1 MQAPFSRDF
10 RLLWTGQA
18 ASQFG
23 DRVHQLA
30 MVWWVL
36 DTTGSAA
43 MTGAIMVATSV
54 PLIVVGP
61 FAGALA
67 DRLDRR
73 KLMLACDWARAIL
86 VAGMAALAYFQMLPI
101 PLLFVLAVVL
111 ACIGAVF
118 TPAGL
123 AIVPDVV
130 EGEALLKANS
140 ALELTTQMAAILGP
154 ALGGLLV
161 AAAGAPAAFLLNAAT
176 FTLSGVALVAM
187 HRRPV
192 TAPPQ
197 GESYWDTLKGG
208 VQTLKERPAIASLLG
223 AFAIA
228 NLFLAPIP
236 VLLPVFAKDVFSRG
250 ASGLGMLEGALG
262 VGMIAAALVLVRQG
276 EVSRKVALIAGSF
289 VLQGVCLAL
298 MGLKPQFFGF
308 LGGLFLLGAALS
320 ALNIVTIAAFQRAVP
335 AEQMGRFMGLLT
347 AVALGVMP
355 ASYALVG
362 VLATRVAPSVIFAV
376 SGIMLALV
384 GALLPMMPGVRGF
397 DGGEQPAP
405 LEASTSGR

>member
-1 MQAPFSRDF
+1 MPFSRDF
-10 RLLWTGQA
+10 RLLWFGQA

-36 DTTGSAA
+36 ETTGSAA

-54 PLIVVGP
+54 PQIVVGP

-73 KLMLACDWARAIL
+73 RLMLACDWARATL
-86 VAGMAALAYFQMLPI
+86 VAGMAALAYFNMLPL
-101 PLLFVLAVVL
+101 PLLFVLAVLL
-111 ACIGAVF
+111 ACIGAAF

-130 EGEALLKANS
+130 GGGALLKANS

-161 AAAGAPAAFLLNAAT
+161 AATGAPSAFSLNAVT
-176 FTLSGVALVAM
+176 FAVSAIALGAM
-187 HRRPV
+187 SRRARV
-192 TAPPQ
+192 APPE

-208 VQTLKERPAIASLLG
+208 VRTLKERPAIASLLG

-236 VLLPVFAKDVFSRG
+236 VLLPVFAKDVFATG
-250 ASGLGMLEGALG
+250 ASGLGVLEGSLG
-262 VGMIAAALVLVRQG
+262 VGMIAAALVLVRRG
-276 EVSRKVALIAGSF
+276 DVGRKIALIAGSF
-289 VLQGVCLAL
+289 ALQGVCLAL
-298 MGLKPQFFGF
+298 MGLNPQFVGF
-308 LGGLFLLGAALS
+308 LGGLFVLGAALS

-335 AEQMGRFMGLLT
+335 ADQMGRFMGLLT
-347 AVALGVMP
+347 AVALGIMP

-362 VLATRVAPSVIFAV
+362 VLATRVPPSVIFAV
-376 SGIMLALV
+376 SGVMLALV
-384 GALLPMMPGVRGF
+384 GALLPLLPGVRGF
-397 DGGEQPAP
+397 DAPERPAA
-405 LEASTSGR
+405 LEA